1 MTILVLVLLGAMA
14 FAMGMFGA
22 PVPPLGAPLGAP
34 PGAAGE
40 ELGQDVRRAA
50 ALLDVLVPD
59 EHAASTILTTAATA
73 SSALAVLL
81 TMTFRL
87 LSFRFL
93 SLGPR
98 RLIRY
103 SMTETASVGR
113 WA

>member
-50 ALLDVLVPD
+50 PLLGVLVPD
-59 EHAASTILTTAATA
+59 EHAASTILTTASTA
-73 SSALAVLL
+73 SHALAVLL
-81 TMTFRL
+81 TRTCL
-87 LSFRFL
+87 LLFFPFL
-93 SLGPR
+93 SLRPR

-103 SMTETASVGR
+103 PMTEPASAGL
-113 WA
+113 